1 MKKNEYFSNIKY
13 KLKKRFTKNISM
25 PKRVDTIYKV
35 KFIQINTKERW
46 RKPAHLFHR
55 DFRCT
60 PEHSYM
66 YSFVLS
72 LVVHRH
78 FHAYKENCHMDQCLH

>member
-1 MKKNEYFSNIKY
+1 
-13 KLKKRFTKNISM
+13 M